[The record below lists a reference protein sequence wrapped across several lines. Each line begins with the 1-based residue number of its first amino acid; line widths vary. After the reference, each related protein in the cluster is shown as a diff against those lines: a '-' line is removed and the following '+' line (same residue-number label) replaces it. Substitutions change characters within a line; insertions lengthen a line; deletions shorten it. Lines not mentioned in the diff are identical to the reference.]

1 MKRYLF
7 LLILL
12 PTISLAQTPAKNDS
26 ILTVP
31 MKLQSFQ
38 PHISIADY
46 VDSIVVLEDE
56 NLSDCVIPLIAKGLP
71 SIAFQLTGSSNNN
84 GNTHLVLYGQN
95 RKPFEFYAS
104 GHLTIIAYFLRPHVL
119 NNLFGL
125 DAYEATD
132 LAIDLSYTK
141 PAKDSNLK
149 EQLLNAASLNTRLL
163 LLNNYVL
170 DLAGCI
176 HTGIN
181 KPVAHATEII
191 QKSKGLVS
199 LKNIHD
205 ELNVTERTLQRMFEQ
220 HIGLSPK
227 AFSKICQFN
236 SAFLQVDSGA
246 FSKLGDIAYQNGY
259 ADQSHLI
266 RVFKEFTN
274 ISPKEYLKQSS
285 EFKD

>member
-1 MKRYLF
+1 
-7 LLILL
+7 
-12 PTISLAQTPAKNDS
+12 
-26 ILTVP
+26 